1 MKIESFIKR
10 LNATE
15 LGEGVTNDTYIAIPR
30 DVDLSQMLENQQ
42 AMTIFDRVEGILYTP
57 ENSNIKYVQT
67 GQNNQERISGLGQYF
82 RRVSANVG
90 DEILIEK
97 VEDGDSCLL
106 YLDFNHRDVIVF
118 QKNKD
123 WVEILTPQ
131 RMEPYNTGDD
141 YSMDVIY
148 QNERVKLYVKYLG
161 QKMKKKTSPADT
173 AAYDLL
179 IDSKSILPNYEY
191 LDYIEISNGDTE
203 RRLARMK
210 TYMLSLI
217 DTMNAGGDKK

>member
-131 RMEPYNTGDD
+131 RMEPYKTGDD

>member
-30 DVDLSQMLENQQ
+30 DVDLSQMLQNQQ
-42 AMTIFDRVEGILYTP
+42 AMTIFDRVEGVLYTP

-97 VEDGDSCLL
+97 VQDGDSCTL

-131 RMEPYNTGDD
+131 RMEPYKTGND

-173 AAYDLL
+173 AAYDLQ

-191 LDYIEISNGDTE
+191 LDYIEISNGDAD

-217 DTMNAGGDKK
+217 DTMNVGGDKK

>member
-30 DVDLSQMLENQQ
+30 DVNLSQILQNQQ
-42 AMTIFDRVEGILYTP
+42 AMTIFDRVEGVLYTP

-82 RRVSANVG
+82 RHVSANVG

-97 VEDGDSCLL
+97 VQDGDSCIL
-106 YLDFNHRDVIVF
+106 YLDFNHRAVIVF

-131 RMEPYNTGDD
+131 RMEPYKTGND

-148 QNERVKLYVKYLG
+148 QNKRVKLYVKYLG

-173 AAYDLL
+173 AAYDLQ
-179 IDSKSILPNYEY
+179 IDSRSILSNYEY
-191 LDYIEISNGDTE
+191 LDYIEISNGDAD
-203 RRLARMK
+203 RRIARMK

>member
-15 LGEGVTNDTYIAIPR
+15 IGEGVTNDTYIAIPR

-42 AMTIFDRVEGILYTP
+42 AMTIFDRVEGVLYTP

-82 RRVSANVG
+82 RRMSANVG

-97 VEDGDSCLL
+97 FEDDDSCIL
-106 YLDFNHRDVIVF
+106 YLDFNHRNVIVF

-123 WVEILTPQ
+123 WVEILTSQ
-131 RMEPYNTGDD
+131 RMEPYKTGND

-161 QKMKKKTSPADT
+161 QKMKKRTSPIDT

-179 IDSKSILPNYEY
+179 IDGKSILPNYEY
-191 LDYIEISNGDTE
+191 LDYIEISNGDAD

-217 DTMNAGGDKK
+217 DIMHAGGDKK

>member
-42 AMTIFDRVEGILYTP
+42 AMTIFDRVEGVLYTP

-97 VEDGDSCLL
+97 VQDGDSCSL
-106 YLDFNHRDVIVF
+106 YLDFSHRDVIVF

-131 RMEPYNTGDD
+131 RMEPYKTNDD
-141 YSMDVIY
+141 YLMNVIY

-161 QKMKKKTSPADT
+161 QKMKKKTSPTDT

-179 IDSKSILPNYEY
+179 IDDKSILPNYEY
-191 LDYIEISNGDTE
+191 LDYIEISNGDAE

-217 DTMNAGGDKK
+217 DTMKAGGDGK

>member
-15 LGEGVTNDTYIAIPR
+15 LGEGVTNDTYVAIPR
-30 DVDLSQMLENQQ
+30 DVDLSQILENQQ
-42 AMTIFDRVEGILYTP
+42 AMTIFDRVEGVLYTP

-82 RRVSANVG
+82 RRVNANVG

-97 VEDGDSCLL
+97 VEYGDNFIL

-131 RMEPYNTGDD
+131 RMVPYKTGND

-148 QNERVKLYVKYLG
+148 QNERVNLYIKYLG
-161 QKMKKKTSPADT
+161 QKMKKKTSPVDT
-173 AAYDLL
+173 AAYDLQ
-179 IDSKSILPNYEY
+179 IDSKSILPNYDY
-191 LDYIEISNGDTE
+191 LDYIEISNGDAD

>member
-30 DVDLSQMLENQQ
+30 DVDLSQMLQNQQ
-42 AMTIFDRVEGILYTP
+42 AMTIFDRVEGVLYTP

-97 VEDGDSCLL
+97 VQDGDSCVL

-131 RMEPYNTGDD
+131 RMKPYKTGND

-173 AAYDLL
+173 AAYDLQ

-191 LDYIEISNGDTE
+191 LDYIEISNGDAD

>member
-42 AMTIFDRVEGILYTP
+42 AMTIFDRVEGVLYTP

-97 VEDGDSCLL
+97 VEDGDNCIL
-106 YLDFNHRDVIVF
+106 Y
-118 QKNKD
+118 
-123 WVEILTPQ
+123 
-131 RMEPYNTGDD
+131 
-141 YSMDVIY
+141 
-148 QNERVKLYVKYLG
+148 
-161 QKMKKKTSPADT
+161 
-173 AAYDLL
+173 
-179 IDSKSILPNYEY
+179 
-191 LDYIEISNGDTE
+191 
-203 RRLARMK
+203 
-210 TYMLSLI
+210 
-217 DTMNAGGDKK
+217 

>member
-15 LGEGVTNDTYIAIPR
+15 IGEGVTNDTYIAIPR

-42 AMTIFDRVEGILYTP
+42 AMTIFDRVEGVLYTP

-82 RRVSANVG
+82 RRMSANVG

-97 VEDGDSCLL
+97 FEDDDSCIL
-106 YLDFNHRDVIVF
+106 YLDFNHRNVIVF

-123 WVEILTPQ
+123 WVEILTSQ
-131 RMEPYNTGDD
+131 RMEPYKTGND

-161 QKMKKKTSPADT
+161 QKMKKRTSPIDT

-179 IDSKSILPNYEY
+179 IDGKSILPNYEY
-191 LDYIEISNGDTE
+191 LDYIEISNGDAD

-217 DTMNAGGDKK
+217 DIMNAGGDKK

>member
-42 AMTIFDRVEGILYTP
+42 AMTIFDRVEGVLYTP

-97 VEDGDSCLL
+97 VEDGDNCIL

-131 RMEPYNTGDD
+131 RMEPYKTGND

-161 QKMKKKTSPADT
+161 QKNEEKD
-173 AAYDLL
+173 
-179 IDSKSILPNYEY
+179 
-191 LDYIEISNGDTE
+191 ISCRYG
-203 RRLARMK
+203 
-210 TYMLSLI
+210 SV
-217 DTMNAGGDKK
+217 

>member
-1 MKIESFIKR
+1 M
-10 LNATE
+10 
-15 LGEGVTNDTYIAIPR
+15 
-30 DVDLSQMLENQQ
+30 
-42 AMTIFDRVEGILYTP
+42 
-57 ENSNIKYVQT
+57 
-67 GQNNQERISGLGQYF
+67 GQYF

-97 VEDGDSCLL
+97 VEDGDNCIL

-131 RMEPYNTGDD
+131 RMEPYKTGND

-191 LDYIEISNGDTE
+191 LDYIEISNGDAD

>member
-42 AMTIFDRVEGILYTP
+42 AMTIFDRVEGVLYTP

-97 VEDGDSCLL
+97 VEDGDSCIL

-131 RMEPYNTGDD
+131 RMEPYKTGND

-191 LDYIEISNGDTE
+191 LDYIEISNGDE
-203 RRLARMK
+203 DRRLARMK
-210 TYMLSLI
+210 TYMLSMI

>member
-30 DVDLSQMLENQQ
+30 DVDLSQMLQNQQ
-42 AMTIFDRVEGILYTP
+42 AMTIFDRVEGVLYTP

-97 VEDGDSCLL
+97 VQDGDSCIL

-131 RMEPYNTGDD
+131 RMEPYKTGND

-173 AAYDLL
+173 AAYDLQ

-191 LDYIEISNGDTE
+191 LDYIEISNGDAD